1 MCWLVGLAVLG
12 APAISRGQDQPETK
26 TLAIVE
32 NEAQAGTLLE
42 PAELET
48 LIARIAF
55 YPDEVIAVT
64 LPAATYP
71 LDIVQAARFLEQRKT
86 KPDAKPNPNWDTSVL
101 ALINYPVVISMM
113 NDDLDWTAA
122 LGEAVLAQQAG
133 VMNAIQQV
141 RKSAYAAGYLQSN
154 DKIVVVYEKDAVRI
168 KPADPKVVYV
178 PVYQPAPT
186 PVTTTTV
193 VTTTPV
199 YYTTTVVYSDPY
211 TPYYN
216 QAAAFWT
223 GALVGG
229 VTMAFLMDW
238 DDDDIHIDIND
249 GDWDNWH
256 PGDTD
261 INIERGDININGNV
275 NIGND
280 VKVAKGDSWRQVRT
294 QRTAN
299 QQLSRLNR
307 KTTGAQPVA
316 SQPTKS
322 KTTASAQKAGSASA
336 KATGTSKK
344 QAAASRNAQ
353 QKPGAFGTVEP
364 GQDSLKASQQ
374 GSKSRQSQAQNQAK
388 KSGQAATQPTKK
400 STPAASSVKLK
411 TQQSSP
417 AAFGGISSGKQTQQ
431 FSARGSSS
439 QMKKLRR

>member
-1 MCWLVGLAVLG
+1 MCWLAGLAVLA

-26 TLAIVE
+26 TLAVVE

-42 PAELET
+42 PAELEA
-48 LIARIAF
+48 LVARIAF

-86 KPDAKPNPNWDTSVL
+86 KADAKPNPNWDSSVL

-133 VMNAIQQV
+133 VMDAIQQV
-141 RKSAYAAGYLQSN
+141 RKSAYAAGHLQSN
-154 DKIVVVYEKDAVRI
+154 DKIVVVYEKDVVRI
-168 KPADPKVVYV
+168 KSADPRVVYV
-178 PVYQPAPT
+178 PVYQPAPI
-186 PVTTTTV
+186 PATTTTV

-223 GALVGG
+223 GAVVGG

-299 QQLSRLNR
+299 QQVSQLNR
-307 KTTGAQPVA
+307 HTTSAQPVA
-316 SQPTKS
+316 SQPTKNKS
-322 KTTASAQKAGSASA
+322 AAS
-336 KATGTSKK
+336 TGTSKK
-344 QAAASRNAQ
+344 QATASKTAQ
-353 QKPGAFGTVEP
+353 RKSGALGPVES
-364 GQDSLKASQQ
+364 GQSSLKASRQ
-374 GSKSRQSQAQNQAK
+374 GSKSRQIQAQNKAK
-388 KSGQAATQPTKK
+388 TGAQAATQPTKK
-400 STPAASSVKLK
+400 SAPAGPTAKPR

-417 AAFGGISSGKQTQQ
+417 SAFGGVSSGKQTQQ
-431 FSARGSSS
+431 FSKRGSSS
-439 QMKKLRR
+439 QMLRLRQ